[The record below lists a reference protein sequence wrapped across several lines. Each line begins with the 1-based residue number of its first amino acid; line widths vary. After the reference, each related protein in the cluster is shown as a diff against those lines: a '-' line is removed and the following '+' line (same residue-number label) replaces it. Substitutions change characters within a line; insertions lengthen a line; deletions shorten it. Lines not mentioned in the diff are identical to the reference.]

1 MIAVLG
7 PTAAGKTRVA
17 IELAAMLDA
26 DIISVDSMQVYRR
39 MDIGTAKP
47 TILERGGIPHHM
59 IDVADPSEE
68 FSVAEFRT
76 MGQDLLKARSG
87 QSTVIAGGSGLH
99 FRALVDPMSFAP
111 TVPTVREMLEDRD
124 LVGLVTDLE
133 SVDPEA
139 GRHVALRNKRRV
151 VRALEIYQLTGETPS
166 SRAASAAASMIR
178 RYEPEIEFDAFGID
192 PGEEIDRLIRTRLDS
207 MRTGG
212 LVDEVKALAPILGR
226 TARAAVGYR
235 EVLDALDGK
244 FTMDAAFKR
253 IEANT
258 RKLTR
263 RQRTWFQRDPRIQWI
278 PWSVEPS
285 VLAKRIMEIIQ

>member
-1 MIAVLG
+1 MTAVLG
-7 PTAAGKTRVA
+7 TTAAGKTRVA

-47 TILERGGIPHHM
+47 TMLERGGIPHHL
-59 IDVADPSEE
+59 IDVADPSED

-76 MGQDLLKARSG
+76 MGQDLLEARSG

-111 TVPTVREMLEDRD
+111 TVSTVREILEGRD
-124 LVGLVTDLE
+124 LGGLVADLE
-133 SVDPEA
+133 SADPEA
-139 GRHVALRNKRRV
+139 GRHVALQNRRRV

-166 SRAASAAASMIR
+166 SRAASAAAGMVR
-178 RYEPEIEFDAFGID
+178 RYESEIEFEAFGID
-192 PGEEIDRLIRTRLDS
+192 PGEEIDHLIRMRLES

-244 FTMDAAFKR
+244 FTMDEAFER

-278 PWSVEPS
+278 PWSVEPL